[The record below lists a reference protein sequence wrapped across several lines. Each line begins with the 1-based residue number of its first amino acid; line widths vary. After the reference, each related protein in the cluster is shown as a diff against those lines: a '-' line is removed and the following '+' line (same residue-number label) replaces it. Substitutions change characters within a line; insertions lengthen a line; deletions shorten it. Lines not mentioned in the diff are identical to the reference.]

1 MTDEQKKHRY
11 YNWVREQRCLSLM
24 LGKTWEEPVKEDG
37 TDEDDI
43 NILWNFYTSTI
54 KRQLDE
60 LVIKL
65 TELERK
71 TQ

>member
-43 NILWNFYTSTI
+43 NILWDFYVNYIRT
-54 KRQLDE
+54 KMQE
-60 LVIKL
+60 LADSL